1 MATLELKA
9 IKRHIEGKKVQ
20 ELRRKGVTPAH
31 LFGPG
36 VESLAIQCDTIS
48 LRNILADAGHTQLVN
63 LKLGQEHNPRIVMV
77 REVQIDNFK
86 GGLLHVDF
94 YQVNLTET
102 IRVNVPVVLIGES
115 AAAKMKGNSLV
126 QELNELTVQCLP
138 ANIPSKVDVDV
149 TPLVTANDLVR
160 IKDLPAIKDV
170 TIVNDP
176 GVVVARIAV
185 EVIEVVEKPK
195 TAEEGA
201 EAAAE
206 EGATAE
212 GEKKEAPAKGEK
224 KEAPAKAEKPAKS
237 EKKE

>member
-1 MATLELKA
+1 MATFELKA
-9 IKRHIEGKKVQ
+9 TKRHIEGKKVQ

-36 VESLAIQCDTIS
+36 VESLAIQCDTPS
-48 LRNILADAGHTQLVN
+48 LRNILAEAGHTQLVA
-63 LKLGQEHNPRIVMV
+63 LKLGHEHSPRTVMV

-86 GGLLHVDF
+86 GGLIHVDF
-94 YQVNLTET
+94 YQVKLTEN
-102 IRVNVPVVLIGES
+102 IRVNVPIILVGDS

-126 QELNELTVQCLP
+126 QELNDLTVQCLP
-138 ANIPSKVDVDV
+138 ANIPSKVEVDV
-149 TPLVTANDLVR
+149 TPLVTANDLIRV
-160 IKDLPAIKDV
+160 KDLPAIKDV

-195 TAEEGA
+195 AAEEGAEEGA

-206 EGATAE
+206 GASAE

-224 KEAPAKAEKPAKS
+224 KEAPAKAEKP
-237 EKKE
+237 EKK

>member
-9 IKRHIEGKKVQ
+9 TKRHIEGKKVQ
-20 ELRRKGVTPAH
+20 ELRRQGVTPAH

-36 VESLAIQCDTIS
+36 VESLAIQCDTPS
-48 LRNILADAGHTQLVN
+48 LRNILVDAGHTQLVN
-63 LKLGQEHNPRIVMV
+63 LKLGHEHSPRTVMI

-86 GGLLHVDF
+86 GGVLHVDF
-94 YQVNLTET
+94 YQVKLTEA
-102 IRVNVPVVLIGES
+102 IRVNVPINLIGES

-126 QELNELTVQCLP
+126 QELNELTVSCLP
-138 ANIPSKVDVDV
+138 ANIPSKIEVDV
-149 TPLVTANDLVR
+149 TPLVTPDQLIRV
-160 IKDLPAIKDV
+160 KDLPAIKDV

-195 TAEEGA
+195 AAEEA
-201 EAAAE
+201 EAVAE

-212 GEKKEAPAKGEK
+212 GEKKEAPAKAEKSAKPEK
-224 KEAPAKAEKPAKS
+224 KE
-237 EKKE
+237 